1 MATQFMPHYDAHAA
15 GGPQLG
21 YNMGHQSALPSKNT
35 NGRNFAFRKRY
46 ERIDWRR
53 IASIDVDQVAR
64 TLDFNALQDN
74 IMNLTF
80 CNIEAEMDVR
90 MVDPNFIKLFKL
102 AQLTIEY
109 LLHSQEYLT
118 GVVSNMEE
126 KMKKEEE
133 DHAETKSQL
142 EKVKKDMAETKKE
155 SHKRKK
161 LLMAQQQL
169 IHAGSGSY
177 NKCPFC
183 PKAFLNSSF
192 LQSHVNRRHNDFSG
206 KAASVGVGAAQSTGQ
221 IPQVTKEPKEVFQQ
235 FQIQQEHA
243 QTVHEVSA
251 PQSRDITA
259 KMEIV
264 HVQEEDKKEIE
275 KIKDMFMKELR
286 DMNEKYQSS
295 ERAMIEMEQRF
306 SKRSNLGDLQ
316 DDIDNEKE
324 LLRHQKEEVAMLK
337 EQLENQL
344 RNASLD
350 SSTRTSEMDRKSR
363 REERT
368 RRRPPVRKQE
378 VRVEKPVEDEIE
390 EMLADAGAAAS
401 PERVTPRGGQP
412 SGVEVPTKLMMEP
425 SDDDEDTEMKSARG
439 TGTGTGSFGRESM
452 HSTMDSF
459 RSGELTLRTTQFLE
473 ELRKNPTLKLMRDEL
488 ISLLQDSLDKIGI
501 PPETRGI
508 PDDLLISK
516 LALLKQRRQTTV
528 QKYPIFTEFRKQCN
542 AHADQLAREKLKEQ
556 KKSPPP
562 TSYAG
567 VRAGIP
573 PRAMNTS
580 SMTASGTSSPVRSAH
595 QSPVRQGPAPA
606 YRQPAAS
613 ASQRPTS
620 ASTGQARV
628 PQPQTQ
634 PPRTAVSQQQPKP
647 APRSPQRTP
656 HSTGSSLEWTSTQW
670 ETGDDEETDDDDDE
684 EETPA
689 FEHVRVVQAGP
700 AGRARGIP
708 AQRTQ
713 PAPVARQPVQVH
725 ARGKPQDDD
734 DDDDV
739 WDDSDISDLEEEILP
754 AKSSTAPGPI
764 RVQSSP
770 ARNSGLATSPSRGG
784 PVVVQPRGQKVAE
797 LSRSI
802 EMQLAGRKEKK
813 IAGAVD
819 TMGGK
824 KEKDILD
831 DFNSD
836 SDWDV
841 SPVED
846 EGPAP
851 TAPKKVPV
859 QVRSSHASDT
869 TNTYGTSVWGS
880 SSKGAST
887 VPATGTQGGRVSRGS
902 YVSVTDVS
910 SDEELDLDNI

>member
-1 MATQFMPHYDAHAA
+1 MSQYNGHGAA
-15 GGPQLG
+15 GPQLG
-21 YNMGHQSALPSKNT
+21 INMGHQSAYASKNS
-35 NGRNFAFRKRY
+35 NGRSFAFRKRY

-53 IASIDVDQVAR
+53 IASVDVDQVAR
-64 TLDFNALQDN
+64 TLDFNALQEN

-80 CNIEAEMDVR
+80 CNIEAELDVR

-126 KMKKEEE
+126 KIKKEEE
-133 DHAETKSQL
+133 DHAETKAQL
-142 EKVKKDMAETKKE
+142 EKVKKDLAETKKE

-192 LQSHVNRRHNDFSG
+192 LQSHINRRHNDFSG
-206 KAASVGVGAAQSTGQ
+206 KAASVAMGAEQSTGQ
-221 IPQVTKEPKEVFQQ
+221 IPQVVRETKEIFQQ
-235 FQIQQEHA
+235 FQVQQEHA
-243 QTVHEVSA
+243 QTFHEGTTPKS
-251 PQSRDITA
+251 QDTTA
-259 KMEIV
+259 KMEVIK
-264 HVQEEDKKEIE
+264 VQEEDKKEIE
-275 KIKDMFMKELR
+275 KIKEMFMRELK

-295 ERAMIEMEQRF
+295 ERAMIEMEQRLG
-306 SKRSNLGDLQ
+306 KKSNLGDLQ
-316 DDIDNEKE
+316 DDVDNERE
-324 LLRHQKEEVAMLK
+324 LLRQQKEEVAMLK
-337 EQLENQL
+337 EQLERQL
-344 RNASLD
+344 RNASLE
-350 SSTRTSEMDRKSR
+350 SSTRTSEMDRRSR
-363 REERT
+363 REERS
-368 RRRPPVRKQE
+368 RRKPPPRKQE
-378 VRVEKPVEDEIE
+378 VQIEKPVEDEIE
-390 EMLADAGAAAS
+390 EMLEDAGAAAS
-401 PERVTPRGGQP
+401 QERVTPRGGQP
-412 SGVEVPTKLMMEP
+412 SGVEVATKLMMEP
-425 SDDDEDTEMKSARG
+425 SDDDEDTEMKSAR
-439 TGTGTGSFGRESM
+439 GTGSFGRESM

-473 ELRKNPTLKLMRDEL
+473 ELRKNPTLRLMRDEL

-516 LALLKQRRQTTV
+516 LALLKQRRQSTV

-542 AHADQLAREKLKEQ
+542 AHADHLAREKLKQQ

-562 TSYAG
+562 PSG
-567 VRAGIP
+567 GRSGIP
-573 PRAMNTS
+573 PRAMNT
-580 SMTASGTSSPVRSAH
+580 SMTASGTSSPVRSAN
-595 QSPVRQGPAPA
+595 QSPVRQPPAPVA
-606 YRQPAAS
+606 RQPAMS
-613 ASQRPTS
+613 TPQRPTS
-620 ASTGQARV
+620 ASSGQGRY
-628 PQPQTQ
+628 PPPQTQ
-634 PPRTAVSQQQPKP
+634 PSRAAAPQQQPKP

-670 ETGDDEETDDDDDE
+670 ESGEDEETE
-684 EETPA
+684 EESEAPA
-689 FEHVRVVQAGP
+689 FEHVRVVQSGP
-700 AGRARGIP
+700 AGRGRGIP
-708 AQRTQ
+708 APRGQ
-713 PAPVARQPVQVH
+713 PTPGTRQPVQVQS
-725 ARGKPQDDD
+725 RGKAQD

-739 WDDSDISDLEEEILP
+739 WDSDISDLEEEILP
-754 AKSSTAPGPI
+754 SKSRTAPGPI

-770 ARNSGLATSPSRGG
+770 VRNPGLSTSPARGG
-784 PVVVQPRGQKVAE
+784 PVIVQPKGQKVAE
-797 LSRSI
+797 LSRTI

-813 IAGAVD
+813 LAGAVD

-824 KEKDILD
+824 KEHDVLD

-846 EGPAP
+846 EPRAA
-851 TAPKKVPV
+851 TAPKRAPV

-887 VPATGTQGGRVSRGS
+887 VPAGGTQGGRASRGS

>member
-1 MATQFMPHYDAHAA
+1 MATQFMSQYSGH
-15 GGPQLG
+15 GTSGPPL
-21 YNMGHQSALPSKNT
+21 GHQSAHPSKSS
-35 NGRNFAFRKRY
+35 NGRSFAFRKRY

-53 IASIDVDQVAR
+53 IASVDVDQVAR
-64 TLDFNALQDN
+64 TLDFSALQEN

-80 CNIEAEMDVR
+80 CNIEAELDVR

-126 KMKKEEE
+126 KIKKEEE
-133 DHAETKSQL
+133 DHAETKAQL
-142 EKVKKDMAETKKE
+142 EKVKKELADTKKE

-192 LQSHVNRRHNDFSG
+192 LQSHLNRRHNDFSG
-206 KAASVGVGAAQSTGQ
+206 KAASVAIGAEQSTGQ
-221 IPQVTKEPKEVFQQ
+221 IPQVVKETKEIFQQ
-235 FQIQQEHA
+235 FQLQKEHA
-243 QTVHEVSA
+243 QTVHDVSTPKS
-251 PQSRDITA
+251 PQTTA
-259 KMEIV
+259 KMEVINV
-264 HVQEEDKKEIE
+264 REEDKKEIE
-275 KIKDMFMKELR
+275 KVKEMFMKELQA
-286 DMNEKYQSS
+286 MNEKYQSS
-295 ERAMIEMEQRF
+295 ERAMMEMEQRY
-306 SKRSNLGDLQ
+306 SKKSNLGDLQ
-316 DDIDNEKE
+316 DDVDNERE
-324 LLRHQKEEVAMLK
+324 LLRQQKEEVAMLK
-337 EQLENQL
+337 EQLERQL
-344 RNASLD
+344 RNPSLE
-350 SSTRTSEMDRKSR
+350 SSTRTSEMDRRSR
-363 REERT
+363 REDRG
-368 RRRPPVRKQE
+368 RRKPPHHKQE

-390 EMLADAGAAAS
+390 EMLEDPGAAAS
-401 PERVTPRGGQP
+401 PERITPRGGQP

-425 SDDDEDTEMKSARG
+425 SDDDDEDTELKSAR
-439 TGTGTGSFGRESM
+439 GTGSFGRESM

-516 LALLKQRRQTTV
+516 LALLKQRRQTTI

-542 AHADQLAREKLKEQ
+542 AHADLLARERLKEQ
-556 KKSPPP
+556 KRSPPP
-562 TSYAG
+562 PSG
-567 VRAGIP
+567 GRSGIP
-573 PRAMNTS
+573 PRAINN
-580 SMTASGTSSPVRSAH
+580 SMTASGTSSPVRSVP
-595 QSPVRQGPAPA
+595 QSPVRQSPAPVA
-606 YRQPAAS
+606 RQPAS
-613 ASQRPTS
+613 SVPQRPTS
-620 ASTGQARV
+620 ASSGQGRV

-634 PPRTAVSQQQPKP
+634 PPRTSAPQQQPRP

-656 HSTGSSLEWTSTQW
+656 HSTGSSVEWTSTQW
-670 ETGDDEETDDDDDE
+670 ESEEGSTVSE
-684 EETPA
+684 EEAPA
-689 FEHVRVVQAGP
+689 FQHVRLIKSGP
-700 AGRARGIP
+700 AGRGRGIP
-708 AQRTQ
+708 APRNQ
-713 PAPVARQPVQVH
+713 PVPGARQPVQVQS
-725 ARGKPQDDD
+725 RGRAPEEEDDD
-734 DDDDV
+734 EV
-739 WDDSDISDLEEEILP
+739 WDSDISDLEEEILP
-754 AKSSTAPGPI
+754 SKSRTAPGPI

-770 ARNSGLATSPSRGG
+770 IRNPGLSTSPAQGG
-784 PVVVQPRGQKVAE
+784 PVIVQPKGQKVAE
-797 LSRSI
+797 LSRTI

-813 IAGAVD
+813 LAGAVD

-824 KEKDILD
+824 KENDVLD

-846 EGPAP
+846 EAPA
-851 TAPKKVPV
+851 AAVPKRTPV
-859 QVRSSHASDT
+859 QVRGSHASDT

-887 VPATGTQGGRVSRGS
+887 VPATGTQGGRASRGS

>member
-15 GGPQLG
+15 AGPQSSHKV
-21 YNMGHQSALPSKNT
+21 GHQAAFAHRNT
-35 NGRNFAFRKRY
+35 NGRSFAFRKRY

-53 IASIDVDQVAR
+53 IASVDVDQVAR

-80 CNIEAEMDVR
+80 CNIEAELDVR

-109 LLHSQEYLT
+109 LLHSQEYMT

-126 KMKKEEE
+126 KIKKEEE
-133 DHAETKSQL
+133 DHAETKAQL
-142 EKVKKDMAETKKE
+142 EKVKKELADTKKE

-192 LQSHVNRRHNDFSG
+192 LQSHINRRHNDFSG
-206 KAASVGVGAAQSTGQ
+206 KAASVAVGAEQSTGQ
-221 IPQVTKEPKEVFQQ
+221 IPMVAKETKEVFQQ
-235 FQIQQEHA
+235 FQVQPEQVK
-243 QTVHEVSA
+243 TVHEVSA
-251 PQSRDITA
+251 PKSPDTTA
-259 KMEIV
+259 KMEVIR
-264 HVQEEDKKEIE
+264 VQEEDKKEIE
-275 KIKDMFMKELR
+275 KVKEMFMRELR
-286 DMNEKYQSS
+286 EMNEKYQSS
-295 ERAMIEMEQRF
+295 ERAMMEMEQRY

-316 DDIDNEKE
+316 DDIDNERE
-324 LLRHQKEEVAMLK
+324 LLRQQKEEVAMLK

-344 RNASLD
+344 RNASLE
-350 SSTRTSEMDRKSR
+350 SSTRTSERDRSR
-363 REERT
+363 R
-368 RRRPPVRKQE
+368 
-378 VRVEKPVEDEIE
+378 
-390 EMLADAGAAAS
+390 GAAAS
-401 PERVTPRGGQP
+401 PERTTPRGGQP
-412 SGVEVPTKLMMEP
+412 SGVEVPTKLQMEP
-425 SDDDEDTEMKSARG
+425 SDDDDEDTELKSGR
-439 TGTGTGSFGRESM
+439 GTGTGSFGRESM

-542 AHADQLAREKLKEQ
+542 AHADQLARERLREQ
-556 KKSPPP
+556 KRSPPP
-562 TSYAG
+562 SSG
-567 VRAGIP
+567 SRAGIP
-573 PRAMNTS
+573 PRAVTNTS
-580 SMTASGTSSPVRSAH
+580 MMASGTSSPVRSAQ
-595 QSPVRQGPAPA
+595 QSPVRQSPAPV

-613 ASQRPTS
+613 SPQRPTP
-620 ASTGQARV
+620 ASTGQGRV

-634 PPRTAVSQQQPKP
+634 PPRAAPSQQQPKP

-670 ETGDDEETDDDDDE
+670 ESGEDEESE
-684 EETPA
+684 EEEEEPPA
-689 FEHVRVVQAGP
+689 FEHVRVIKSGP
-700 AGRARGIP
+700 AGRGRGIP
-708 AQRTQ
+708 APRTQ
-713 PAPVARQPVQVH
+713 PTPMTRQPVQVTS
-725 ARGKPQDDD
+725 GKAQDDD
-734 DDDDV
+734 DDG
-739 WDDSDISDLEEEILP
+739 WDSDDISDLEEEILP
-754 AKSSTAPGPI
+754 GKSSTAPTPM

-770 ARNSGLATSPSRGG
+770 ARNPGLATSPARGG
-784 PVVVQPRGQKVAE
+784 PVVVQPKGQKVAE
-797 LSRSI
+797 LSRTI

-813 IAGAVD
+813 LAGAVD
-819 TMGGK
+819 MMGGK
-824 KEKDILD
+824 KEKDVLD
-831 DFNSD
+831 DFSD

-841 SPVED
+841 SPVEED
-846 EGPAP
+846 PPAS
-851 TAPKKVPV
+851 TAPKKATV
-859 QVRSSHASDT
+859 QVRGSHASDT

-887 VPATGTQGGRVSRGS
+887 VPAAGTQGGRASRGS
-902 YVSVTDVS
+902 FVSVTDVS

>member
-1 MATQFMPHYDAHAA
+1 MATQFMSQFSGHGAS
-15 GGPQLG
+15 GPPL
-21 YNMGHQSALPSKNT
+21 GHQSAHPSKNS
-35 NGRNFAFRKRY
+35 NGRSFAFRKRY

-53 IASIDVDQVAR
+53 IASVDVDQVAR
-64 TLDFNALQDN
+64 TLDFSALQEN

-80 CNIEAEMDVR
+80 CNIEAELDVR

-126 KMKKEEE
+126 KIKKEEE
-133 DHAETKSQL
+133 DHAETKAQL
-142 EKVKKDMAETKKE
+142 EKVKKELADTKKE

-192 LQSHVNRRHNDFSG
+192 LQSHLNRRHNDFSA
-206 KAASVGVGAAQSTGQ
+206 KAASVAMGAEQSTGQ
-221 IPQVTKEPKEVFQQ
+221 IPQVVKETKEIFQQ
-235 FQIQQEHA
+235 FQLQKEHA
-243 QTVHEVSA
+243 QTVHDVSTPKS
-251 PQSRDITA
+251 PQTTA
-259 KMEIV
+259 KMEVINV
-264 HVQEEDKKEIE
+264 REEDKKEIE
-275 KIKDMFMKELR
+275 KVKEMFMKELQA
-286 DMNEKYQSS
+286 MNEKYQSS
-295 ERAMIEMEQRF
+295 ERAMMEMEQRY
-306 SKRSNLGDLQ
+306 SKKSNLGDLQ
-316 DDIDNEKE
+316 DDVDNERE
-324 LLRHQKEEVAMLK
+324 LLRQQKEEVAMLK
-337 EQLENQL
+337 EQLERQL
-344 RNASLD
+344 RNPSLE
-350 SSTRTSEMDRKSR
+350 SSTRTSEMDRRSR
-363 REERT
+363 REDRG
-368 RRRPPVRKQE
+368 R
-378 VRVEKPVEDEIE
+378 
-390 EMLADAGAAAS
+390 GAAAS
-401 PERVTPRGGQP
+401 PERITPRGGQP

-425 SDDDEDTEMKSARG
+425 SDDDDEDTELKSGR
-439 TGTGTGSFGRESM
+439 GTGSFGRESM

-516 LALLKQRRQTTV
+516 LALLKQRRQTTI

-542 AHADQLAREKLKEQ
+542 AHADLLARERLKEQ
-556 KKSPPP
+556 KRSPPP
-562 TSYAG
+562 PSG
-567 VRAGIP
+567 GRSGIP
-573 PRAMNTS
+573 PRAINNN
-580 SMTASGTSSPVRSAH
+580 SMTASGTSSPVRSVP
-595 QSPVRQGPAPA
+595 QSPVRQSSGPVT
-606 YRQPAAS
+606 RQPAS
-613 ASQRPTS
+613 SVPQRPTS
-620 ASTGQARV
+620 ASSGQGRV

-634 PPRTAVSQQQPKP
+634 PPRTSAPQQQPRP

-656 HSTGSSLEWTSTQW
+656 HSTGSSVEWTSTQW
-670 ETGDDEETDDDDDE
+670 ESE
-684 EETPA
+684 EESVGSEEEAPA
-689 FEHVRVVQAGP
+689 FQHVRVIKSGP
-700 AGRARGIP
+700 AGRGRGIP
-708 AQRTQ
+708 APRNQ
-713 PAPVARQPVQVH
+713 PVPGARQPVQVQS
-725 ARGKPQDDD
+725 RGRAPEEE
-734 DDDDV
+734 DDDV
-739 WDDSDISDLEEEILP
+739 WDSDISDLEEEILP
-754 AKSSTAPGPI
+754 SKSRTAPGPI

-770 ARNSGLATSPSRGG
+770 IRNPGLSTSPAQGG
-784 PVVVQPRGQKVAE
+784 PVIVQPKGQKVAE
-797 LSRSI
+797 LSRTI

-813 IAGAVD
+813 LAGAVD

-824 KEKDILD
+824 KEDDVLD

-846 EGPAP
+846 EAPA
-851 TAPKKVPV
+851 AAVPKRTPV
-859 QVRSSHASDT
+859 QVRGSHASDT

-887 VPATGTQGGRVSRGS
+887 VPATGTQGGRASRGS